1 MSWQYLDLHPVYRFY
16 CYGSATNHKTVK
28 LNPLYKFCATQY
40 VVVSVYIYIS
50 DMTKQELLNSVVDKS
65 LINVA
70 LCYIRMSNLLS
81 QYT

>member
-1 MSWQYLDLHPVYRFY
+1 MSWRYLDLHPVYRFY
-16 CYGSATNHKTVK
+16 CYGSSTNHKTVK
-28 LNPLYKFCATQY
+28 LNPLYKFCAIQY
-40 VVVSVYIYIS
+40 VVVSVYIS
-50 DMTKQELLNSVVDKS
+50 GMTKQELLNSEVDKS